1 MLRAAPHVAR
11 PVSVAMRIA
20 GFLAAG
26 FAAVVIVSSS
36 PAAAASRMCTSADT
50 LSFGQ
55 RAVGTSTSATV
66 TVSDCGDQP
75 FTFTDVSVHAATN
88 RAYRIETSCA
98 TALTLAPQESC
109 ALTVFFEPTEAG
121 QASGAMWLHNT
132 TANPDQL
139 VTFYGRGGDARA
151 GTAALAFSPAVAEF
165 GARAVGS
172 ESAALRLALVNTGGA
187 TLVPSALVLNGAN
200 PYDFR
205 SAAHNTSADC
215 GVGKPIAPGA
225 SCTLLLYFRPQQ
237 EGTRNAYLVVDAP
250 QLAALAFVALTG
262 TGTVTTQPATLAVVE
277 FHDRRDDQYFIT
289 ADAGEIA
296 LLDGGGL
303 GPDWSRTGAWFR
315 AWPRDAT
322 DPRALP
328 VCRFF
333 GTPGFGPESHFY
345 TAYANECT
353 AVRADAHWIEE
364 GVTFRAMLPSGT
376 GCPDG
381 FLTVSRFWKPGDTVT
396 ATRHRYVVDAAAAAT
411 MRAAGW
417 VAEGPVFCAPQ

>member
-1 MLRAAPHVAR
+1 MRVAA
-11 PVSVAMRIA
+11 
-20 GFLAAG
+20 F
-26 FAAVVIVSSS
+26 
-36 PAAAASRMCTSADT
+36 PAAAALAVAIVVAPSAAAAPRVCTSADT

-55 RAVGTSTSATV
+55 RAVGTATSAAV

-88 RAYRIETSCA
+88 PAYRVETSCA
-98 TALTLAPQESC
+98 TSLTLAPQQSC
-109 ALTVFFEPTEAG
+109 TLTVFFEPTEPG
-121 QASGAMWLHNT
+121 QASGALWLHNT

-139 VTFYGRGGDARA
+139 VTFYGRGVDARA
-151 GTAALAFSPAVAEF
+151 GTASLAFSPAVADF
-165 GARAVGS
+165 GAQAVGS
-172 ESAALRLALVNTGGA
+172 QSAALTLALVNTGA
-187 TLVPSALVLNGAN
+187 ASLVPSALVLNGAD

-205 SAAHNTSADC
+205 SAAHNTAADC
-215 GVGKPIAPGA
+215 GVARPIAPGE

-237 EGTRNAYLVVDAP
+237 QGARSAYLVVDAP

-262 TGTVTTQPATLAVVE
+262 TGTAPPQPATLDVVE
-277 FHDRRDDQYFIT
+277 FHNGRDDQYFLT

-303 GPDWSRTGAWFR
+303 GGEWSRTGASFR
-315 AWPRDAT
+315 AWPRDGA

-333 GTPGFGPESHFY
+333 GAPGFGPESHFY
-345 TAYANECT
+345 TAYANECA

-364 GVTFRAMLPSGT
+364 GVTFRAMLPSAT
-376 GCPDG
+376 GCPGG
-381 FLTVSRFWKPGDTVT
+381 FAVVSRFWKPGRAVT
-396 ATRHRYVVDAAAAAT
+396 ETRHRYVVDAAAAAT

-417 VAEGPVFCAPQ
+417 VAEGPVFCAPP